1 MKERGIF
8 LKRFR
13 KVLIVLLAILV
24 PVSIGFGF
32 NFFSWNGSKESA
44 ENQAMTV
51 AGTLTVNKISEAQ
64 NLVPGDKMCNGV
76 TMNIKSSAV
85 SLLRVK
91 VDIYYAEVGSTEYT
105 VTTDI
110 ASIKNAG
117 DNWLKGS
124 DGYYYYTQGVKN
136 GDTVTLASYG
146 IYFNAAED
154 EADNKDEDS
163 GINMNKYQGKK
174 IKVVANAELIQA
186 KYGVFKDAW
195 GLDQN
200 VDKDI
205 YNKLLAVSNTENNT
219 TKSE

>member
-1 MKERGIF
+1 M
-8 LKRFR
+8 KRFR

-32 NFFSWNGSKESA
+32 NFFSGESSDSA
-44 ENQAMTV
+44 ENKAMTV
-51 AGTLTVNKISEAQ
+51 SGTLTVNKISEAQ
-64 NLVPGDKMCNGV
+64 NLVPGDKICDGV

-110 ASIKNAG
+110 ASIKNYG
-117 DNWLKGS
+117 NNWLKGS
-124 DGYYYYTQGVKN
+124 DGYYYYANGVKN
-136 GDTVTLASYG
+136 GNTVTLASDG

-174 IKVVANAELIQA
+174 IKVVANAELVQA
-186 KYGVFKDAW
+186 NHGVFAKKW
-195 GLDQN
+195 GLNQDNDGNIYTKLKQISDDQ
-200 VDKDI
+200 
-205 YNKLLAVSNTENNT
+205 E
-219 TKSE
+219 KSDAQGQ

>member
-51 AGTLTVNKISEAQ
+51 AGTLTINQISEAQ
-64 NLVPGDKMCNGV
+64 NLVPGDKICNGV
-76 TMNIKSSAV
+76 TMNITSSAV

-91 VDIYYAEVGSTEYT
+91 VDVYCADSTTPET
-105 VTTDI
+105 NI
-110 ASIKNAG
+110 EPIKNTNA
-117 DNWLKGS
+117 DWLKGS

-136 GDTVTLASYG
+136 GDIVKLAEDG
-146 IYFNAAED
+146 IYFNGLN
-154 EADNKDEDS
+154 DNVD
-163 GINMNKYQGKK
+163 MNKYQGKK
-174 IKVVANAELIQA
+174 IKVVANAELVQA
-186 KYGVFKDAW
+186 KHSVFAKKW
-195 GLDQN
+195 GLNQDNDGNIYTKLKQISDDQ
-200 VDKDI
+200 
-205 YNKLLAVSNTENNT
+205 E
-219 TKSE
+219 KSDAQGQ

>member
-1 MKERGIF
+1 MSKKGEVF

-13 KVLIVLLAILV
+13 KVLVVLLAILV

-32 NFFSWNGSKESA
+32 NFFSKNMEAESKK
-44 ENQAMTV
+44 QYQTMTV
-51 AGTLTVNKISEAQ
+51 DGTLKINEKDITNVQ
-64 NLVPGDKMCNGV
+64 NLVPGDKICDGV
-76 TMNIKSSAV
+76 TMNITSSAV

-136 GDTVTLASYG
+136 DDIVKLAEDG
-146 IYFNAAED
+146 IYFNGLN
-154 EADNKDEDS
+154 DNVD
-163 GINMNKYQGKK
+163 MNKYQGKK
-174 IKVVANAELIQA
+174 IKLVANAELVQA
-186 KYGVFKDAW
+186 KHGVFAKKW
-195 GLDQN
+195 GLNQDNDGNIYTKLKQISDDQ
-200 VDKDI
+200 
-205 YNKLLAVSNTENNT
+205 E
-219 TKSE
+219 KSDAQGQ

>member
-1 MKERGIF
+1 M
-8 LKRFR
+8 KRFR

-32 NFFSWNGSKESA
+32 NFFSGESSDSA

-51 AGTLTVNKISEAQ
+51 AGTLTVNQISEAQ
-64 NLVPGDKMCNGV
+64 NLVPGDKICKGV
-76 TMNIKSSAV
+76 TMDIKSSAV

-91 VDIYYAEVGSTEYT
+91 VDVYYAKVGSTEYT

-110 ASIKNAG
+110 APIDNPG
-117 DNWLKGS
+117 TNWLKGS

-136 GDTVTLASYG
+136 GDTVTLASDG

>member
-1 MKERGIF
+1 M
-8 LKRFR
+8 KRFR

-32 NFFSWNGSKESA
+32 NFFSGESSDSA

-51 AGTLTVNKISEAQ
+51 AGTLTVNEIKNAQ
-64 NLVPGDKMCNGV
+64 NLVPGDKICNGV
-76 TMNIKSSAV
+76 TMNITSSAV

-91 VDIYYAEVGSTEYT
+91 VDIYYAEAGSTEYT

-110 ASIKNAG
+110 APIKNAG

-136 GDTVTLASYG
+136 GDTVTLASDG

>member
-1 MKERGIF
+1 M
-8 LKRFR
+8 KRFR

-32 NFFSWNGSKESA
+32 NFFSGESSDSA
-44 ENQAMTV
+44 ENKAMTV
-51 AGTLTVNKISEAQ
+51 SGTLTVNKIYEAQ
-64 NLVPGDKMCNGV
+64 NLVPGDKICNGV
-76 TMNIKSSAV
+76 TMNITSSAV

-91 VDIYYAEVGSTEYT
+91 VDIYYAEAGSTEYT

-110 ASIKNAG
+110 APIKNAG

-136 GDTVTLASYG
+136 GDIVKLAEEG
-146 IYFNAAED
+146 IYFNGLN
-154 EADNKDEDS
+154 DNVD
-163 GINMNKYQGKK
+163 MNKYQGKK

-186 KYGVFKDAW
+186 KHGVFKDAW

>member
-32 NFFSWNGSKESA
+32 NFFSGESSDSA

-51 AGTLTVNKISEAQ
+51 AGTLTVNQISESQ
-64 NLVPGDKMCNGV
+64 NLVPQDKICNGV
-76 TMNIKSSAV
+76 TMDITSSAV

-91 VDIYYAEVGSTEYT
+91 VDIYCADSETAE
-105 VTTDI
+105 TDI
-110 ASIKNAG
+110 APIKNAG

-136 GDTVTLASYG
+136 GDTVTLASDG

>member
-1 MKERGIF
+1 M
-8 LKRFR
+8 KRFR

-32 NFFSWNGSKESA
+32 NFFSGESSDSA
-44 ENQAMTV
+44 ENRAMTV

-64 NLVPGDKMCNGV
+64 NLVPGDKICDGV

-124 DGYYYYTQGVKN
+124 DGYYYYANGVKN
-136 GDTVTLASYG
+136 GNTVTLASDG

-174 IKVVANAELIQA
+174 IKVVANAELVQA
-186 KYGVFKDAW
+186 KHGVFAEKW
-195 GLDQN
+195 GLSENKDG
-200 VDKDI
+200 DI
-205 YNKLLAVSNTENNT
+205 YTKLKKISNDQGQ
-219 TKSE
+219 

>member
-24 PVSIGFGF
+24 PVSIGFGY
-32 NFFSWNGSKESA
+32 NFFSWNGSKSA
-44 ENQAMTV
+44 ENKAMTV
-51 AGTLTVNKISEAQ
+51 KGTLTVNEIKNAQ
-64 NLVPGDKMCNGV
+64 NLVPGDKICNGV
-76 TMNIKSSAV
+76 TMNITSSAV

-91 VDIYYAEVGSTEYT
+91 VDIYCADSETAE
-105 VTTDI
+105 TDI
-110 ASIKNAG
+110 APIKNAG

-136 GDTVTLASYG
+136 GDTVTLASDG

-154 EADNKDEDS
+154 EAYNKDEDS

-174 IKVVANAELIQA
+174 IKVVANAELVQA
-186 KYGVFKDAW
+186 KHGVFAEKW
-195 GLDQN
+195 GLSENKDG
-200 VDKDI
+200 DI
-205 YNKLLAVSNTENNT
+205 YTKLKKISNDQGQ
-219 TKSE
+219 

>member
-1 MKERGIF
+1 M
-8 LKRFR
+8 KRFR
-13 KVLIVLLAILV
+13 KILIVLLAILV

-32 NFFSWNGSKESA
+32 NFFSGESSDSA
-44 ENQAMTV
+44 ENRAMTV

-64 NLVPGDKMCNGV
+64 NLVPGDKICDGV

-124 DGYYYYTQGVKN
+124 DGYYYYANGVKN
-136 GDTVTLASYG
+136 GNTVTLASDG
-146 IYFNAAED
+146 IYFNAEED

-174 IKVVANAELIQA
+174 IKVVANAELVQA

>member
-1 MKERGIF
+1 M
-8 LKRFR
+8 KRFR

-24 PVSIGFGF
+24 PVSIGFGY

-44 ENQAMTV
+44 ENKAMTV
-51 AGTLTVNKISEAQ
+51 AGTLTINQISESQ
-64 NLVPGDKMCNGV
+64 NLVPQDKICNGV
-76 TMNIKSSAV
+76 TMDITSSAV

-91 VDIYYAEVGSTEYT
+91 VDVYYAKVGSTEYT

-110 ASIKNAG
+110 APIDNPG
-117 DNWLKGS
+117 TNWLKGS

-136 GDTVTLASYG
+136 DDTVTLASDG

-174 IKVVANAELIQA
+174 IKVVANAELVQA
-186 KYGVFKDAW
+186 KYGVFAEKW
-195 GLDQN
+195 GLSESN
-200 VDKDI
+200 NANI
-205 YNKLLAVSNTENNT
+205 YT
-219 TKSE
+219 TLKSISDAQGK

>member
-1 MKERGIF
+1 M
-8 LKRFR
+8 KRFR

-32 NFFSWNGSKESA
+32 NFFSGESSDSA
-44 ENQAMTV
+44 ENRAMTV

-91 VDIYYAEVGSTEYT
+91 VDIYYAEAGSTEYT

-110 ASIKNAG
+110 EPIKIAG

-124 DGYYYYTQGVKN
+124 EGYYYYTQGVKN
-136 GDTVTLASYG
+136 GNTVTLASDG

-174 IKVVANAELIQA
+174 IKVVANAELVQA
-186 KYGVFKDAW
+186 KHGVFAEKW
-195 GLDQN
+195 GLSENKDG
-200 VDKDI
+200 DI
-205 YNKLLAVSNTENNT
+205 YTKLKKISNDQGQ
-219 TKSE
+219 

>member
-1 MKERGIF
+1 M
-8 LKRFR
+8 
-13 KVLIVLLAILV
+13 

-32 NFFSWNGSKESA
+32 NFFSSESSDSA

-51 AGTLTVNKISEAQ
+51 KGTLTVNKISEAQ
-64 NLVPGDKMCNGV
+64 NLVPGDKICDGV
-76 TMNIKSSAV
+76 TMKITSSAV

-91 VDIYYAEVGSTEYT
+91 VDVYYAEADSTEYT

-110 ASIKNAG
+110 EPIKNAG

-136 GDTVTLASYG
+136 GNTVSLASDG

-174 IKVVANAELIQA
+174 IKVVANAELVQA
-186 KYGVFKDAW
+186 KHNVFAEKW
-195 GLDQN
+195 GLDSGE
-200 VDKDI
+200 I
-205 YNKLLAVSNTENNT
+205 YTKLLAVSEAQG
-219 TKSE
+219 K